1 MRMVHYFLV
10 AAILFVPALV
20 WTAATGAL
28 DAEAH
33 LWAGLFTAVLGI
45 ALHTLVILF
54 MIVTG
59 RVLKE
64 AMRTRPLGPVFLE
77 ELNQFFA
84 EKRAYPL
91 AGLGAV
97 SIVTAGVLGFAPRG
111 FGIAPAWHVA
121 AGAIALALNLWAVLE
136 EHRALRGNQALLDR
150 TAAELDRLDREQPA
164 GARAEPQGV
173 ADGIEP
179 RHLARWGAIIAV
191 SAWLPY
197 LYWGLINWRGDLTR
211 VSLHPWIEISG
222 LGLVLWWLGRRGP
235 R

>member
-10 AAILFVPALV
+10 AAILFVPALA
-20 WTAATGAL
+20 WTAVTGAL
-28 DAEAH
+28 DAQAH
-33 LWAGLFTAVLGI
+33 LGAGLFTAVLGI

-64 AMRTRPLGPVFLE
+64 AMRTRPLGPEFLV
-77 ELNQFFA
+77 ELNEFFA
-84 EKRAYPL
+84 RQRAYPL

-97 SIVTAGVLGFAPRG
+97 SIVAAGVLGFAPRG
-111 FGIAPAWHVA
+111 FGLDPAWHVS
-121 AGAIALALNLWAVLE
+121 AGAVALALNLWAMRE
-136 EHRALRGNQALLDR
+136 EHRALRANQGLLDR
-150 TAAELDRLDREQPA
+150 TAAELDRLDREQRA
-164 GARAEPQGV
+164 GAPLADPEV

-179 RHLARWGAIIAV
+179 KHLERWGAVIAV

-197 LYWGLINWRGDLTR
+197 LYWGLINWRGDLSR

-222 LGLVLWWLGRRGP
+222 LGLVLWWLGRRRP
-235 R
+235 D